1 MAMNLIVDKN
11 YLSANGALFQ
21 WGNGEIQIKWGDT
34 QVTGVKDNYKK
45 EIVVTIE
52 DIFDPR
58 YPKTLQVMRFGLDQT
73 LSSDLSKVDSRE
85 IAEFEII

>member
-1 MAMNLIVDKN
+1 MNLIVNKDH
-11 YLSANGALFQ
+11 LSANGTIYP
-21 WGNGEIQIKWGDT
+21 WRGNEVQIKWGNT
-34 QVTGVKDNYKK
+34 RVTGLKDEYSKS
-45 EIVVTIE
+45 IAVAIE